1 MRKFRWLFVILLL
14 VLFCA
19 GCAADGESI
28 DPVNTMAAPMQTA
41 QPDVIRT
48 VFEPVPSLIAP
59 PSVVLKVDT
68 QEQYQRLGGDRPPQ
82 AAWFTVNETG
92 GEVTVDGT
100 FLPLTEVFAACY
112 GRIIPVFELKTAA
125 AAQNLQSFSKQCR
138 TTDFLV
144 AAADPEIINEIHL
157 AGVRK
162 VLITKEIIL
171 GEYEV

>member
-82 AAWFTVNETG
+82 TAWFAVDNEG
-92 GEVTVDGT
+92 RGVIVDGEP
-100 FLPLTEVFAACY
+100 LPLADAFGACY
-112 GRIIPVFELKTAA
+112 GRIVPVFELKTAA
-125 AAQNLQSFSKQCR
+125 AAQNL
-138 TTDFLV
+138 
-144 AAADPEIINEIHL
+144 
-157 AGVRK
+157 
-162 VLITKEIIL
+162 
-171 GEYEV
+171 